1 MPPFPRRSITN
12 SSAPS
17 FRNLGRASDISRAL
31 RAPKLR
37 KRMKLSGAAVS
48 GAVSSRPQ
56 FIPPTMVPPNKIG
69 KIPMNVNICQHHISP
84 ATTLPTHLYLS
95 ESFYTIKRAQVR
107 YLATKA
113 PWQVLC
119 ETERLNLEKN
129 VKQSWNR
136 VRVSWCSLETRNIK
150 PLDPQTSKKTSA
162 LNGLLG
168 SVCRNP
174 IQLRG
179 PTLWPKELVTTPE
192 STSAET
198 HQAWDW
204 PRAPKILCVA
214 RPTWARTSPQRSGY
228 IGATWFCGF
237 ACRSRSRVT
246 WCRANKLN
254 KYNFGSQIWLLWWP
268 CQKMNAYQH
277 TLAFC
282 SCSLNLSVVLCPTSP
297 NRPSCNIHSQM
308 IVTIWIFGSYPLVI

>member
-1 MPPFPRRSITN
+1 MS
-12 SSAPS
+12 
-17 FRNLGRASDISRAL
+17 
-31 RAPKLR
+31 
-37 KRMKLSGAAVS
+37 
-48 GAVSSRPQ
+48 
-56 FIPPTMVPPNKIG
+56 NK
-69 KIPMNVNICQHHISP
+69 V
-84 ATTLPTHLYLS
+84 
-95 ESFYTIKRAQVR
+95 
-107 YLATKA
+107 
-113 PWQVLC
+113 
-119 ETERLNLEKN
+119 ETEWEWADALW
-129 VKQSWNR
+129 KQ
-136 VRVSWCSLETRNIK
+136 ETSSHIK
-150 PLDPQTSKKTSA
+150 PLDPQTSKKTPPWMACWGQFVAMQNLSGWNQFSWEA
-162 LNGLLG
+162 QLCGPK
-168 SVCRNP
+168 SWWQHPNP
-174 IQLRG
+174 PQLKRMG
-179 PTLWPKELVTTPE
+179 R
-192 STSAET
+192 
-198 HQAWDW
+198 AWDW

-254 KYNFGSQIWLLWWP
+254 KYNFGSQILLLWWP

>member
-69 KIPMNVNICQHHISP
+69 KIPMNVNICQDHVSP

-107 YLATKA
+107 YLATKITKA

-119 ETERLNLEKN
+119 ETERLNLEKKMSN
-129 VKQSWNR
+129 EVETEWEWADALWKQETSSPWTPKLPKKLR
-136 VRVSWCSLETRNIK
+136 LE
-150 PLDPQTSKKTSA
+150 
-162 LNGLLG
+162 
-168 SVCRNP
+168 
-174 IQLRG
+174 
-179 PTLWPKELVTTPE
+179 
-192 STSAET
+192 
-198 HQAWDW
+198 
-204 PRAPKILCVA
+204 
-214 RPTWARTSPQRSGY
+214 
-228 IGATWFCGF
+228 
-237 ACRSRSRVT
+237 
-246 WCRANKLN
+246 
-254 KYNFGSQIWLLWWP
+254 
-268 CQKMNAYQH
+268 
-277 TLAFC
+277 
-282 SCSLNLSVVLCPTSP
+282 
-297 NRPSCNIHSQM
+297 
-308 IVTIWIFGSYPLVI
+308 